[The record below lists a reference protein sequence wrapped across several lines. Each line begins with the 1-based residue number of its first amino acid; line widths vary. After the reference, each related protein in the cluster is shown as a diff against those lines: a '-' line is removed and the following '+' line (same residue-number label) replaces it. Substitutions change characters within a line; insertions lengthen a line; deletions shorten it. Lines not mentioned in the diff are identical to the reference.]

1 MMGKALILDADFS
14 AVALDTVAIETD
26 PIPCTWISL
35 NQSSVTITDFSP
47 VTLTATVTP
56 YDTTDAVTWSCSD
69 ETICTVTNGVITPI
83 KSGTATITA
92 ACGNQTATCEVTL
105 NIVIDVDAGLTFGYV
120 ATAQGDGVNYAENA
134 SGGATFFTE
143 GKKHAFSTLTTY
155 AYPFLIPNGC
165 TELRVT
171 VPNQKYKVTV
181 QWTDDTQ
188 NSSQGTQMILRRGG
202 DTNYYTS
209 SVPNGDRVLTPPEG
223 ANSCFLTIYPR
234 DGSTMTAE
242 ELAQVTVMAVF

>member
-1 MMGKALILDADFS
+1 MGKALILDADFS
-14 AVALDTVAIETD
+14 AVALDTVTIVSE
-26 PIPCTWISL
+26 PIPCTGISL
-35 NQSSVTITDFSP
+35 SQSSVTITDFDP

-56 YDTTDAVTWSCSD
+56 SDTTDAVTWSCSD
-69 ETICTVTNGVITPI
+69 TSVCTVTNGVITPI

-92 ACGNQTATCEVTL
+92 TCGSQTATCDVTL

-120 ATAQGDGVNYAENA
+120 ATAQGEGVNYAENA
-134 SGGATFFTE
+134 IGGATYFTE
-143 GKKHAFSTLTTY
+143 GNKHAFNSNGIN

-188 NSSQGTQMILRRGG
+188 NSSQGTQMILRVGG
-202 DTNYYTS
+202 DSNYYTS

-223 ANSCFLTIYPR
+223 ANSCFITIYPR
-234 DGSTMTAE
+234 DNSTMTADD
-242 ELAQVTVMAVF
+242 LAQVTVKAVF

>member
-1 MMGKALILDADFS
+1 MGKALVLNADFS
-14 AVALDTVAIETD
+14 AVALDKVDIVQD
-26 PIPCTWISL
+26 PIPCTGITL

-56 YDTTDAVTWSCSD
+56 SDTTDAVVWSCSD
-69 ETICTVTNGVITPI
+69 ASVCTVTNGVITPI
-83 KSGTATITA
+83 KSGTATITVT
-92 ACGNQTATCEVTL
+92 CGSQTAICEVTL
-105 NIVIDVDAGLTFGYV
+105 NIVIDVDAGLTFEYV

-134 SGGATFFTE
+134 NGGATRFTE
-143 GKKHAFSTLTTY
+143 GKKHAFNSNGIN

-188 NSSQGTQMILRRGG
+188 NSSQGTQMILRVGG

-209 SVPNGDRVLTPPEG
+209 SVPNGDRVITPPEG

-234 DGSTMTAE
+234 DNSTMTAE
-242 ELAQVTVMAVF
+242 ELAQVTVKAVF